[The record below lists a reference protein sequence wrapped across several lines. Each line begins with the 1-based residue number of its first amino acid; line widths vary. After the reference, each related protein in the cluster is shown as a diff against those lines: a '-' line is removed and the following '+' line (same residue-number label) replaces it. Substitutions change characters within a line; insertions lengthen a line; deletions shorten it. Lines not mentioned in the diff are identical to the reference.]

1 MFNTRKYKNIT
12 QFAICILSVI
22 AVSGILAATRDITGH
37 RIVALILLLV
47 VSINAMLFSIL
58 PVLTSAILSALIW
71 NFFFIPPL
79 FTFHIH
85 NAEDMLMFILYFIIA
100 LLNTVLNVNIRKA
113 EKRYLDKVENDRMIL
128 MHNTLLN
135 SLSHE
140 LRTPLATIIGAVDAI
155 TEGKDKMTSD
165 NKNELLSQIGLAS
178 ERLNTEVENLLNIS
192 RLESGNYSPKPEWTD
207 INELIFL
214 IINKASMLPFSRDIK
229 FSATDSI
236 PLIKIDSVIFS
247 QILGNILSNSL
258 QHTPDNSKIEV
269 NAFTS
274 EEMLHVAVTDNGNG
288 VELNDLAH
296 IFDKFYRGK
305 NAMPG
310 GTGLGLSIVKG
321 FISNLGGTISAKN
334 LEPKGFQILF
344 SIPVETTYINNLKN
358 E

>member
-22 AVSGILAATRDITGH
+22 AVSGIMATTRDLTGH

-155 TEGKDKMTSD
+155 TEGNDKMTSD

-192 RLESGNYSPKPEWTD
+192 RLESGNYSPKLEWCD
-207 INELIFL
+207 VNELIYL
-214 IINKASMLPFSRDIK
+214 IINKTTALPNTRKILFLINDT
-229 FSATDSI
+229 A
-236 PLIKIDSVIFS
+236 PLVKIDAVIFG
-247 QILGNILSNSL
+247 QILNNLLSNAL
-258 QHTPDNSKIEV
+258 QHTLENTTIEV
-269 NAFTS
+269 TAFVSDDT
-274 EEMLHVAVTDNGNG
+274 LHVAVTDNGQG
-288 VELNDLAH
+288 VEPNDLLH

-305 NAMPG
+305 NATPG

-321 FISNLGGTISAKN
+321 FISNLGGKISAKN
-334 LEPKGFQILF
+334 IEPNGFQVLF
-344 SIPVETTYINNLKN
+344 SLPVETTFINNLKN

>member
-12 QFAICILSVI
+12 QFAICIISVI
-22 AVSGILAATRDITGH
+22 AVSGILAATRDFTGH

-79 FTFHIH
+79 FTLHIH

-113 EKRYLDKVENDRMIL
+113 EKRYLDKVEKDRMIL

-155 TEGKDKMTSD
+155 TEGKDKMTED
-165 NKNELLSQIGLAS
+165 NKNELLGQIGFAS

-192 RLESGNYSPKPEWTD
+192 RLESGNYSPKPEWCD
-207 INELIFL
+207 VNELIYL
-214 IINKASMLPFSRDIK
+214 IINKANAFPKNRKINFSVNE
-229 FSATDSI
+229 SA

-247 QILGNILSNSL
+247 QILSNLVSNAL
-258 QHTPDNSKIEV
+258 QHTPENSKIEINSFV
-269 NAFTS
+269 MDNT
-274 EEMLHVAVTDNGNG
+274 LNVAVTDDGPG
-288 VELNDLAH
+288 VDPADLSH

-305 NAMPG
+305 NAVPG

-321 FISNLGGTISAKN
+321 FIANLGGKITAYNIN
-334 LEPKGFQILF
+334 PNGFQVRF
-344 SIPVETTYINNLKN
+344 SLPVETTYINSLKN